1 MAGKH
6 GRIRANAVPLRDD
19 AVGVSLE
26 TKPRKVQKHSQN
38 GFYCSLNID
47 WLQQLNLDE
56 QSALTLHSLSVG
68 ANPVVVRN
76 PAIIIQPADI
86 LTETE

>member
-1 MAGKH
+1 M
-6 GRIRANAVPLRDD
+6 PLRDD

-26 TKPRKVQKHSQN
+26 MKPRKVQKHREN
-38 GFYCSLNID
+38 GFYCSLKPE

-68 ANPVVVRN
+68 AKPVIVQN

-86 LTETE
+86 LPDSD